1 MASTPTTRSR
11 TGLFLS
17 YRATYY
23 DDNDDDE
30 HRRLISSHVAVD
42 IPHLPPT
49 WLASLSLSPSSP
61 PDLILGST
69 FRTK

>member
-42 IPHLPPT
+42 IHPT
-49 WLASLSLSPSSP
+49 WLASLSLSLSFP
-61 PDLILGST
+61 
-69 FRTK
+69 

>member
-1 MASTPTTRSR
+1 MASTPITRSR

-30 HRRLISSHVAVD
+30 HRRLITSHVAVD
-42 IPHLPPT
+42 IPRLPPT
-49 WLASLSLSPSSP
+49 WLASLSLCLSFLSA
-61 PDLILGST
+61 
-69 FRTK
+69 